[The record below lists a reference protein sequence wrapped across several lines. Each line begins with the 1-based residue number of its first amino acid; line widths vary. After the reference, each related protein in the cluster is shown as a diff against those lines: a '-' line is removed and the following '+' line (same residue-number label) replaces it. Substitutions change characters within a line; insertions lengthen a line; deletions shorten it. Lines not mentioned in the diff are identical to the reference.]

1 MYRKGFQGWMKHYD
15 FILIDMICLQLAFVA
30 ACLIRNYGVNPY
42 GTTLYR
48 SMAVVI
54 ELADL
59 LVIFFFETLK
69 NVLKR
74 GYYQELSA
82 TVKHVIL
89 VTLLSV
95 LYLFSIQ
102 QGQQYS
108 RTVLYLTAGIYFV
121 ISYATRVGW
130 KHFLHRKMK
139 GSGKRSL
146 LIIAD
151 ARRAP
156 EVIKNIRRFNFEMFN
171 IAGLVIMDQDMT
183 GEIIEDVP
191 VVANVKT
198 ASAYACREWV
208 DEIMVVPDI
217 YGEYPKKLVD
227 KFMEM
232 GVTVHVDLD
241 TVTQNLGK
249 PQIVER
255 IGNYTVLTGS
265 INYATS
271 KQAFMKRTLDILG
284 GLVGCILTGI
294 IFIFVAPAIFI
305 SSPGPIFFSQVR
317 IGKNGKKFKMYKFR
331 SMYMDAEER
340 KKELMAQNRVSDG
353 KMFKLDFD
361 PRVIGNKIL
370 PDGTKKTGI
379 GNFIRVTSLDEFPQF
394 FNVLKGDMSLVGT
407 RPPTEDEWETYDL
420 HHRARLAMKPGL
432 TGMWQVSGRS
442 QITDFEEVV
451 KLDTKYIREWS
462 MGLDFAILFKTVL
475 AVLKREGSM

>member
-30 ACLIRNYGVNPY
+30 ACLLRNYGVNPY

-156 EVIKNIRRFNFEMFN
+156 EVVKNIRRFNFERFT
-171 IAGLVIMDQDMT
+171 IAGLVIMDRDMT

-191 VVANVKT
+191 VVANVKN

-249 PQIVER
+249 TQIVER

-340 KKELMAQNRVSDG
+340 KKEIMAQNRVSDG

-420 HHRARLAMKPGL
+420 HHRARLAMKPGI